1 MTDRLPEIDTHSQVE
16 TTGHEWDGIKEL
28 NNPLP
33 RWWLFIFWATIVFA
47 VVCWVLMPAWPAPPG
62 MQGNTRGI
70 WGQSDR
76 ATVAADVSETA
87 KKRTELA
94 SRLSAVDAS
103 VILQDHELSQL
114 ALGLGESAFGDNC
127 ATCHGTGGRGAKG
140 YPRLADDIWLWGGSL
155 TDIETTIRHG
165 IRSDDPEARVKDMP
179 AFGRDEFLTSG
190 EIKDLVE
197 FVTAISGRKANPAAV
212 ERARPVFDA
221 NCATCHGADARGDR
235 TQGAPNLTDAEWLY
249 GGDRETLQRT
259 IFGARRG
266 VMPAWTARLD
276 PATIRALAVYV
287 HSLGGGE

>member
-33 RWWLFIFWATIVFA
+33 RWWLFIFWGTIVFA
-47 VVCWVLMPAWPAPPG
+47 IVYWVLMPAWPAPPG

-87 KKRTELA
+87 KTRTELA

-212 ERARPVFDA
+212 ARARPIFDA

-266 VMPAWTARLD
+266 VMPAWTSRLD

>member
-76 ATVAADVSETA
+76 ATVAADLSETA

-235 TQGAPNLTDAEWLY
+235 TQGAPNLTDADWLY

>member
-1 MTDRLPEIDTHSQVE
+1 MTDHSPDIDPHSKVE

-33 RWWLFIFWATIVFA
+33 RWWLFIFWGTIAFA
-47 VVCWVLMPAWPAPPG
+47 VVYWVLMPAWPAPPG

-179 AFGRDEFLTSG
+179 AFGRDAFLTSG

-212 ERARPVFDA
+212 ERARPVFQA
-221 NCATCHGADARGDR
+221 NCASCHGVDARGDR

-249 GGDRETLQRT
+249 GGDRDTLQRT

-266 VMPAWTARLD
+266 VMPAWTSRLD

>member
-16 TTGHEWDGIKEL
+16 TTGHEWDGIEEL

-76 ATVAADVSETA
+76 TTVAADVSETA

>member
-33 RWWLFIFWATIVFA
+33 RWWLFIFWGTIVFA
-47 VVCWVLMPAWPAPPG
+47 IVYWVLMPAWPAPPG

-87 KKRTELA
+87 KTRTELA
-94 SRLSAVDAS
+94 SRLSAVDAG

-212 ERARPVFDA
+212 ARARPVFDA

-235 TQGAPNLTDAEWLY
+235 TQGAPNLIDAEWLY

-266 VMPAWTARLD
+266 VMPAWTSRLD

>member
-33 RWWLFIFWATIVFA
+33 RWWLFIFWGTIVFA
-47 VVCWVLMPAWPAPPG
+47 IVYWVLMPAWPAPPG

-87 KKRTELA
+87 KTRTELA

-212 ERARPVFDA
+212 ARAP
-221 NCATCHGADARGDR
+221 C
-235 TQGAPNLTDAEWLY
+235 L
-249 GGDRETLQRT
+249 
-259 IFGARRG
+259 
-266 VMPAWTARLD
+266 
-276 PATIRALAVYV
+276 
-287 HSLGGGE
+287 